1 MSTLVEDL
9 PLQATETPDSQAAL
23 AALVADAYQ
32 NRRPIYPIGGGT
44 SLDYGLSA
52 ARPGLG
58 LSVAGLN
65 RVIDYPQRD
74 MTITVE
80 AGITLARL
88 AEVLAEG
95 GQWLPI
101 DATQP
106 TRATL
111 GGAIAT
117 AASGPRR
124 YGFGT
129 LRDYVIG
136 ISAVDG
142 RGEVFKGG
150 GRVVKN
156 VAGYDFCKLLTG
168 SLGTLGVITQVTL
181 KLKPLVERSEL
192 IACELSDRESAEQ
205 LLAGVVTSATTPTAV
220 ELLAGPG
227 WDASVVGPGSSG
239 SWARLVLGVEG
250 TSHEV
255 EWMLEQI
262 KTEWRGM
269 GIGAPRAFPAEQ
281 VVALRQQLRDFPAQR
296 GAPLVI
302 KATMVPSRVTSF
314 VHMIREHDPD
324 ASIQAHA
331 GNGIVIAQLPHFTS
345 EHVSRVLIGR
355 LQPAARQAGGSVT
368 VLSSTLA
375 GLTRQAIWGGANSA
389 TEWMQKVKR
398 QFDPRNIL
406 NPDRFVYDASE
417 SSDEN

>member
-9 PLQATETPDSQAAL
+9 PLEATETPDSQAAL
-23 AALVADAYQ
+23 AALVGDAYQ
-32 NRRPIYPIGGGT
+32 SRRPVYPIGGGT

-52 ARPGLG
+52 TRPGLG
-58 LSVAGLN
+58 LSLAGLT
-65 RVIDYPQRD
+65 RVVDYPQRD

-80 AGITLARL
+80 AGMTLARL

-95 GQWLPI
+95 RQWLPI
-101 DATQP
+101 DAPQP
-106 TRATL
+106 ERATL

-136 ISAVDG
+136 ITAVDG
-142 RGEVFKGG
+142 RGEIFKGG

-168 SLGTLGVITQVTL
+168 SLGTLGVITQVTF
-181 KLKPLVERSEL
+181 KLKPLVERSVL
-192 IACELSDRESAEQ
+192 IQCEVSDAEHAER
-205 LLAGVVTSATTPTAV
+205 LLAHVVTSATTPTAV
-220 ELLAGPG
+220 ELLAGPA
-227 WDASVVGPGSSG
+227 WDASILGPASSG
-239 SWARLVLGVEG
+239 SWARLALGIEG
-250 TSHEV
+250 TAREV

-262 KTEWRGM
+262 KVEWRGL
-269 GIGAPRAFPAEQ
+269 GVGEPRVYSEEQ
-281 VVALRQQLRDFPAQR
+281 AATLWQQLRDFPAQH

-302 KATMVPSRVTSF
+302 KATMIPSQVTNF
-314 VHMIREHDPD
+314 MRMLREHDHD

-331 GNGIVIAQLPHFTS
+331 GNGIVIAELPHFTS

-368 VLSSTLA
+368 VLSSTLS
-375 GLTRQAIWGGANSA
+375 GLTRQAIWAGANSA
-389 TEWMQKVKR
+389 ALWMQKVKR

-406 NPDRFVYDASE
+406 NPGRFVYDVGE
-417 SSDEN
+417 SLDEN